1 MTTTAF
7 ATLAPH
13 LTVNE
18 PGNGTLEIWQLDTAE
33 ESLKKL
39 FTDIFTNWWKE
50 IQYGLL
56 IQGGVLEFEPP
67 CAPTK
72 LGFLDGYLTV
82 EFGHYGHMHLCVGL
96 NKGYHCSP
104 TAPEVAAIRKPSR
117 VELYRK
123 LSAKGEPTFW
133 ALRCFNSRLPEP
145 EQTLTIYLP
154 NPLLTHDLNYADPP
168 DWQKL
173 RLWNHIRCTYLGI
186 DLPDPRDMLATKFT
200 HD

>member
-1 MTTTAF
+1 MSKQSTSVGASY
-7 ATLAPH
+7 A
-13 LTVNE
+13 VVEE
-18 PGNGTLEIWQLDTAE
+18 PGNGKLEVWQLSTE
-33 ESLKKL
+33 ESFLQKL
-39 FTDIFTNWWKE
+39 FTDIFNNWWQE

-104 TAPEVAAIRKPSR
+104 TPPDVAALRLPSR

-123 LSAKGEPTFW
+123 LNVRNEPTFW
-133 ALRCFNSRLPEP
+133 ALRCFNSRKPEA

-154 NPLLTHDLNYADPP
+154 NPLLTKEMDYADPP
-168 DWQKL
+168 DWSKL
-173 RLWNHIRCTYLGI
+173 ALWYHLRREYLG
-186 DLPDPRDMLATKFT
+186 LEEEDPTDRLAKRFT